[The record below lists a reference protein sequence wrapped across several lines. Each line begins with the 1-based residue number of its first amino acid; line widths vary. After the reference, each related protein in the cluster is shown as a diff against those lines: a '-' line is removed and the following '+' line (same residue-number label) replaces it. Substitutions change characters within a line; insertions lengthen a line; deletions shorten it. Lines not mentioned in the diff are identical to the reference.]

1 MSLTFSEKTPPSTS
15 PSVTWKTVIR
25 CESIGVYVMVGSGGT
40 GQSVATSTDG
50 ITWTLHAPAEDNTWA
65 GLAFSS
71 SLGTGNGRIVAVAT
85 SGTHRVMYSDDKGV
99 TWTAATAASVR
110 SWHSVAW
117 SSTLS
122 LFAAVSNTGTGGGA
136 SQVMTS
142 SDGITWA
149 SRSAAS
155 ALAWINVYWADG
167 RFIAAASNN
176 SVNFLMTS
184 TNGTTW
190 TSLTTP
196 SSARGGAA
204 ASGGPNTIGFSSD
217 LGMWL
222 ATYKT
227 NGTSQYGILTSTDH
241 GANWTDQAVPAAIT
255 PGNGL
260 YGVQWSSELSTW
272 LIITDNPGAITSANG
287 TSWTFTSLTSVDA
300 IAGWSALAYSAG
312 LKVFVANNPDPA
324 DAKVL
329 YVVGQSDSITPTSGN
344 AKSNT
349 VTITGVGSNGGFL
362 VTGGTLTV
370 TIYPGLAAIYGF
382 DTNNPYAAVLGSI
395 SAPYGAATNVSASD
409 AYTLTCTT
417 PYGQGASDV
426 LVFNNGASG
435 PNILGW
441 LPAGFTFSN
450 PVITSLLPTSG
461 PSSGGT
467 AVTITGTNLFTGVL
481 GGQGQVTFGGYYTTG
496 VTVASA
502 TSITCTTPVDIAG
515 SAAVDVVFI
524 PPGLPNPAPGSQAS
538 FTYPNSTL
546 AGAYTYVS
554 SWWSSTVGAFT
565 FYQYS
570 LAQPTALSFD
580 FGFFYGGIYYPAG
593 TSFPFAAGVTPTDT
607 GWWLSVDNVY
617 AGAAQVVNAGV
628 PRDPRSYH
636 EITTFATGSAA
647 WLGGFPGPCCVLNN
661 HLVYAK
667 GGYTAGTDSPTIH
680 IFDGTF
686 DRELL
691 RLPNTSAGV
700 VPKGVMTMLA
710 ANGTI
715 YLSTFDTGTDSTSW
729 VGRVFSLD
737 VEAATLMPIGAA
749 FTTGHIPYALAW
761 HAGRLWCGTHRQ
773 SSAATGKIY
782 WFRPGI
788 DTAWTEDRDL
798 TTDGMA
804 GVSSMVDFQG
814 NLYIGTTAPAASF
827 AKVLKRDSLGAYTT
841 STTASGGAAAANN
854 GVLALA
860 EFSSKLYAS
869 FWNADTPNI
878 SKIYKFDGSSWSTSY
893 TGSSGTL
900 KPFVG
905 FPTDNS
911 VLLAI
916 GGGAGYQAALVSTP
930 DGITWSDRSAFLS
943 QGTPASV
950 GLPAF
955 GVVVR

>member
-1 MSLTFSEKTPPSTS
+1 MSLSYSEKSLPTA
-15 PSVTWKTVIR
+15 
-25 CESIGVYVMVGSGGT
+25 GVYSFNNVIWCASISTFVGIGSRNDSNAH
-40 GQSVATSTDG
+40 SVITSTDG
-50 ITWTLHAPAEDNTWA
+50 VTWTFQLSAEDNVWR
-65 GLAFSS
+65 GLAFSPT
-71 SLGTGNGRIVAVAT
+71 LGAGNGRLVAVA
-85 SGTHRVMYSDDKGV
+85 SNGTHRIQYSDDKGV
-99 TWTAATAASVR
+99 TWSTASAPFAQQWLSVT
-110 SWHSVAW
+110 W
-117 SSTLS
+117 SSTLN
-122 LFAAVSNTGTGGGA
+122 LFCGVAFDGITSRE
-136 SQVMTS
+136 VMTS

-149 SRSAAS
+149 AQTAAANKS
-155 ALAWINVYWADG
+155 WEYVLWADG
-167 RFIAAASNN
+167 RFIAVGNAISTT
-176 SVNFLMTS
+176 SMMTS
-184 TNGTTW
+184 TDGSSW
-190 TSLTTP
+190 SSITTP
-196 SSARGGAA
+196 VTAFAPAA
-204 ASGGPNTIGFSSD
+204 YNCLAYSSD
-217 LGMWL
+217 LGMW
-222 ATYKT
+222 AFAFK
-227 NGTSQYGILTSTDH
+227 GTGNQFGVMTSTNH
-241 GANWTDQAVPAAIT
+241 GATWTNQAMPAALVA
-255 PGNGL
+255 GEGL
-260 YGVQWSSELSTW
+260 YGIQWSPELSTW
-272 LIITDNPGAITSANG
+272 LVMSDYPGVLTSSNG
-287 TSWTFTSLTSVDA
+287 TAWSLTDLTSLDA
-300 IAGWSALAYSAG
+300 TESWFSNAYSPS
-312 LKVFVANNPDPA
+312 LKTFIGSGVVSNGKVLFVA
-324 DAKVL
+324 
-329 YVVGQSDSITPTSGN
+329 GRTDSITPTSGN

-349 VTITGVGSNGGFL
+349 VTITGTGNNGGFQ
-362 VTGGTLTV
+362 GGTGVLTV
-370 TIYPGLAAIYGF
+370 LIYPGLATILGF
-382 DTNNPYAAVLGSI
+382 DTNNPYTAVLGNEGVL
-395 SAPYGAATNVSASD
+395 PGEATNVVASD

-417 PYGQGASDV
+417 PWGQGVSDV
-426 LVFNNGASG
+426 LVFSNQSSG
-435 PNILGW
+435 PSILCW

-450 PVITSLLPTSG
+450 PVVTSLSPSSG

-467 AVTITGTNLFTGVL
+467 SVTLTGTNLFSGIL
-481 GGQGQVTFGGYYTTG
+481 GGQGSATFGGYYATNVA
-496 VTVASA
+496 VTSA
-502 TSITCTTPVDIAG
+502 TSVTCTTPVDIAG
-515 SAAVDVVFI
+515 NSVVDVVYI
-524 PPGLPNPAPGSQAS
+524 PPGLPIPFGGSQAS

-580 FGFFYGGIYYPAG
+580 FGFFYGGVYYPAG

-737 VEAATLMPIGAA
+737 VEAATLTPIGAA

-804 GVSSMVDFQG
+804 GVSSMLDFQG
-814 NLYIGTTAPAASF
+814 NLYIGTTAPALSF

-841 STTASGGAAAANN
+841 STTASGGAAASNN

-943 QGTPASV
+943 QGTPTSV